1 MVAPVTD
8 LANGAP
14 SAPSKFEIAPAKKKR
29 GKAPWKWQ
37 VTAFL
42 KGDKVAS
49 QTVHNSEL
57 AKDLEV
63 QAQQKREDIV
73 RVEVEE
79 A

>member
-1 MVAPVTD
+1 MTD

-14 SAPSKFEIAPAKKKR
+14 SDPNKFDLAPSKRRRTKS
-29 GKAPWKWQ
+29 PWKWQ
-37 VTAFL
+37 VTAYL

-63 QAQQKREDIV
+63 EAQRKRQDIV

>member
-1 MVAPVTD
+1 MTD

-14 SAPSKFEIAPAKKKR
+14 TAPSKFDLAPSKR
-29 GKAPWKWQ
+29 KQGKTPWKWQ

-57 AKDLEV
+57 AKNREV
-63 QAQQKREDIV
+63 EAQRKREDIV
-73 RVEVEE
+73 HVEVEE

>member
-1 MVAPVTD
+1 MGDSTNEAISSVSKFD
-8 LANGAP
+8 L
-14 SAPSKFEIAPAKKKR
+14 APSKRRKS
-29 GKAPWKWQ
+29 KAPWKWQ

-63 QAQQKREDIV
+63 QAQRIDRTSSEWK
-73 RVEVEE
+73 
-79 A
+79 

>member
-1 MVAPVTD
+1 MSD
-8 LANGAP
+8 LSNGAP
-14 SAPSKFEIAPAKKKR
+14 TAPSKFDLAPSRRKK
-29 GKAPWKWQ
+29 GKTPWKWQ

-57 AKDLEV
+57 GQGPRGRGAE
-63 QAQQKREDIV
+63 KRQHIV
-73 RVEVEE
+73 RVEVAE